1 MIDLRVKQFFFDKA
15 KVIRAV
21 DKARRAV
28 LSKAGAFIR
37 TTARRSLRRRK
48 GPAPPGQPPHSH
60 TGLLKRFLY
69 FAYEPASDS
78 VVIGPAKLNKPGA
91 APRVLEHGGKT
102 MVQQRRRGRV
112 VRRRVSIEARPYMGP
127 ALEKERPKL
136 PKLWAGSVRGG

>member
-1 MIDLRVKQFFFDKA
+1 VIEMRVKEFFFDKA
-15 KVIRAV
+15 RVIRAV

-37 TTARRSLRRRK
+37 TTARHSLRRKK
-48 GPAPPGQPPHSH
+48 GAAPPGQPPHSH

-91 APRVLEHGGKT
+91 APRVLEHGGKALI
-102 MVQQRRRGRV
+102 QQRRRGKV
-112 VRRRVSIEARPYMGP
+112 VRRRVSIEARPFMGP

>member
-1 MIDLRVKQFFFDKA
+1 VIDMKIKQLFFDKA

-48 GPAPPGQPPHSH
+48 GPAPPGKPPSSH
-60 TGLLKRFLY
+60 TGLLKKFIY
-69 FAYEPASDS
+69 FGYEPASDS

-102 MVQQRRRGRV
+102 VVKRRRRGRI
-112 VRRRVSIEARPYMGP
+112 VRRQVKIEARPYMGP
-127 ALEKERPKL
+127 ALKKELPKF
-136 PKLWAGSVRGG
+136 PKLWAGSVRG